1 MPPLTLATAPD
12 VLTVGEVQVLLRI
25 GRDATYA
32 LIHSGALASIRAG
45 RSIRVPRAAVERL
58 LGVR

>member
-1 MPPLTLATAPD
+1 VPPLTLANAPD
-12 VLTVGEVQVLLRI
+12 SLTVRQAQQILAI

-32 LIHSGALASIRAG
+32 LINSGALASFRAG
-45 RSIRVPRAAVERL
+45 RSIRVPRVAVERL

>member
-1 MPPLTLATAPD
+1 MPPLTLANAPD
-12 VLTVGEVQVLLRI
+12 VLTVQETQQILKI

-32 LIHSGALASIRAG
+32 LINSGTLSCFRAG
-45 RSIRVPRAAVERL
+45 RSIRVPRVAVERL